1 MVHGKSQN
9 IEPKCSPKVLHF
21 GSLWGSWALIFLTFG
36 GVRFGVVF
44 WVVFS
49 VVSGRKMVP
58 KWTLKSHSW
67 GPKAAKTAK
76 KEGPKSGPKKG
87 RSQGGPSPISTFPA
101 WPKEGDKGGGKPP
114 PLGVPRFGGLQDLE
128 IWKPGKK
135 ENYSTRRPEG
145 SADSHV

>member
-1 MVHGKSQN
+1 M
-9 IEPKCSPKVLHF
+9 LHF

-36 GVRFGVVF
+36 GSDLGSFFGSCF
-44 WVVFS
+44 RWS
-49 VVSGRKMVP
+49 RGENWVP

-87 RSQGGPSPISTFPA
+87 RFQGGATPIYTLPA

-114 PLGVPRFGGLQDLE
+114 PLGIGGLEDSK
-128 IWKPGKK
+128 IWKKGRIGWKEVWKIGRK

-145 SADSHV
+145 SADY